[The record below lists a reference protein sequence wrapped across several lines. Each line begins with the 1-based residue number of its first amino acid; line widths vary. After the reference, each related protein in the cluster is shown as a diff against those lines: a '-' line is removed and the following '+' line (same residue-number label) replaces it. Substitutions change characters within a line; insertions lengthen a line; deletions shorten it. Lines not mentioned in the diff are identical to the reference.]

1 MAASVKKS
9 GRISAYPIS
18 NGLRFSIRFTALL
31 SLLLSCINFS
41 TPSGSVGNPIV
52 VITFDDAHPSIYSI
66 AFPAMR
72 SMDTA
77 WAATHFFPVS
87 YMGSPGAM
95 TLAQVKELEAVGW
108 ETGGHGVT
116 HENLSSVPIDSVR
129 RQVRG
134 SYEFLVQNNLCHES
148 FAYPFGNY
156 SDTVKKIVGDY
167 FKNIRAAHDYEYLDG
182 VNREELGYYAVKSGC
197 TADDIIGRVEK
208 AKSLGAPLVII
219 GFHAIQP
226 DTAPPLPVYW
236 CKESAFME
244 FLRYLK
250 KSELPVMTLKEA
262 VRVLCE

>member
-1 MAASVKKS
+1 MDAAVDGS
-9 GRISAYPIS
+9 GRHSASLLSGYVR
-18 NGLRFSIRFTALL
+18 LAACTVML
-31 SLLLSCINFS
+31 SLLLSCVDFFAPPNP
-41 TPSGSVGNPIV
+41 TGGPIV

-72 SMDTA
+72 SLDTT

-87 YMGSPGAM
+87 YMGFPGNM
-95 TLAQVKELEAVGW
+95 TLDQVKEMEKAGW
-108 ETGGHGVT
+108 ETGGHAVT

-129 RQVRG
+129 RQVSE
-134 SYEFLVQNNLCHES
+134 SYEFLVHNNLCHES

-156 SDTVKKIVGDY
+156 SDTVRNIVSKY
-167 FKNIRAAHDYEYLDG
+167 FKNIRTSHDYEYLDG

-208 AKSLGAPLVII
+208 AKTNGAPLVII

-236 CKESAFME
+236 CKESAFMD

-250 KSELPVMTLKEA
+250 KSELLVMTLKEA

>member
-1 MAASVKKS
+1 MVAALTGT
-9 GRISAYPIS
+9 GRKTTPSLS
-18 NGLRFSIRFTALL
+18 DRVRFSVFVSVL
-31 SLLLSCINFS
+31 SLLLSCVDFS
-41 TPSGSVGNPIV
+41 APLSHDGGPIV

-72 SMDTA
+72 SLDTT
-77 WAATHFFPVS
+77 WTATHFFPVT
-87 YMGSPGAM
+87 YMGFPGNM
-95 TLAQVKELEAVGW
+95 SLAQVKELEAVGW

-116 HENLSSVPIDSVR
+116 HENLSSIPLDSVR
-129 RQVRG
+129 YQVRE
-134 SYEFLVQNNLCHES
+134 SYEFLLRNNLCHES

-156 SDTVKKIVGDY
+156 SDTVKQIVSEY
-167 FKNIRAAHDYEYLDG
+167 FKNIRTSHDYEYLDG

-208 AKSLGAPLVII
+208 AKTYGAPLVII
-219 GFHAIQP
+219 GFHAILP

-236 CKESAFME
+236 CKESAFMD

-250 KSELPVMTLKEA
+250 KSELPVMTLREA